1 MKSVVAGYLETSI
14 ATEHSVEDLSPLDN
28 FTVIRRNNDM
38 FIKAFD
44 GEFVVGGLNN
54 CARGPYDVIA
64 VNRAYP

>member
-1 MKSVVAGYLETSI
+1 MKSVVAGTLKQVSQRQ
-14 ATEHSVEDLSPLDN
+14 HSVEDLSPLDN

-54 CARGPYDVIA
+54 CARGLTM
-64 VNRAYP
+64 